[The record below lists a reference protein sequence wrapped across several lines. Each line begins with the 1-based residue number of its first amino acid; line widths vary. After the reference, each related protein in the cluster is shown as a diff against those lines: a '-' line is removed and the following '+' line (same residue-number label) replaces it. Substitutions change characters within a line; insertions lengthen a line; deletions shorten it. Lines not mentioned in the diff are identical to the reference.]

1 MYLLIPGRHQ
11 LLTKFQF
18 QYIQRLIQNGLQNEQ
33 DVFGKTTGITQKIEA
48 VLFAVTSANHSNTR
62 RNPLPFYLRAI
73 AIEAFGNALS
83 TPTYMYG
90 IDDVGQVPNFA
101 EYTLKRIQHDS
112 EGQFHCTPENTV
124 VICSTPVLNM
134 YRELGF
140 TILPAELKDMSTWQ
154 HHTPMPWDVV
164 EQIAKSQQ
172 WQTDAFV
179 QTHMHAA
186 AYNVWVKYKRGE
198 KVQMLFRDAMISSD
212 GDLTETR
219 DYNVYVRQ
227 MDDIAEM
234 KYHDTAQ
241 FIQPGRIGDI
251 GCAVGSWIK
260 LACKDE
266 RLRESDF
273 YGIEVSRYLYVLCQQ
288 RKENGEFVNPFVF
301 FSQKNAVTGLVF
313 EPNSMNTIHTSSLTH
328 EIESYGSRNDLLQF
342 IQNRYDELAPGG
354 VWINRDVVGP
364 ENKDEIIH
372 LWLNDADG
380 DNADPFKV
388 YDDKQEF
395 SHYLSGLSTYARF
408 LRFARDF
415 RHKEGYVLKY
425 TTATINNKN
434 YVITRLRD
442 AMEFLSRK
450 DYTDNWQSEMHETF
464 CFWDYAEWKA
474 HLQLAGFTIHPS
486 SKAFTNEWIV
496 TNRWKGKAE
505 LFTVK
510 NGVPEPA
517 DYPVTTMFLIG
528 VKA

>member
-1 MYLLIPGRHQ
+1 
-11 LLTKFQF
+11 
-18 QYIQRLIQNGLQNEQ
+18 
-33 DVFGKTTGITQKIEA
+33 
-48 VLFAVTSANHSNTR
+48 
-62 RNPLPFYLRAI
+62 
-73 AIEAFGNALS
+73 
-83 TPTYMYG
+83 
-90 IDDVGQVPNFA
+90 
-101 EYTLKRIQHDS
+101 
-112 EGQFHCTPENTV
+112 
-124 VICSTPVLNM
+124 
-134 YRELGF
+134 
-140 TILPAELKDMSTWQ
+140 
-154 HHTPMPWDVV
+154 
-164 EQIAKSQQ
+164 
-172 WQTDAFV
+172 
-179 QTHMHAA
+179 
-186 AYNVWVKYKRGE
+186 
-198 KVQMLFRDAMISSD
+198 
-212 GDLTETR
+212 
-219 DYNVYVRQ
+219 
-227 MDDIAEM
+227 
-234 KYHDTAQ
+234 
-241 FIQPGRIGDI
+241 
-251 GCAVGSWIK
+251 
-260 LACKDE
+260 
-266 RLRESDF
+266 
-273 YGIEVSRYLYVLCQQ
+273 
-288 RKENGEFVNPFVF
+288 
-301 FSQKNAVTGLVF
+301 
-313 EPNSMNTIHTSSLTH
+313 MNTIHTSSLTH

-425 TTATINNKN
+425 TTATIHNKN